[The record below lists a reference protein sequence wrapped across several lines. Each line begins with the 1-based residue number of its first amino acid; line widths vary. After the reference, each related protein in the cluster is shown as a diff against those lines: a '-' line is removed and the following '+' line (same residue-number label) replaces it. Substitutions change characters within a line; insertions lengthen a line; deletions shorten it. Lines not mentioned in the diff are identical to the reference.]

1 MTDLTT
7 TDIQILKSHLND
19 NPRNYQTAVDL
30 GNLYYDANE
39 AAQAIVYYS
48 AALMLKPGSPEV
60 MTDMA
65 TMYWQNGDLGLSEQT
80 FREVIKLHPG
90 FGNAYLNLG
99 MLLAH
104 GKGERKNALAIWNEL
119 VSHYPEHPASERA
132 RQLLIEFN
140 Q

>member
-1 MTDLTT
+1 MAELPTS
-7 TDIQILKSHLND
+7 DIQALKSRLNA
-19 NPRNYQTAVDL
+19 NPLDYTVAIEL

-48 AALMLKPGSPEV
+48 AALRIKPDMPEV

-65 TMYWQNGDLGLSEQT
+65 TMYWQNGDLGLSEKT
-80 FREVIKLHPG
+80 MRDVIHSHPG

-99 MLLAH
+99 LLLAH
-104 GKGERKNALAIWNEL
+104 GKEERKNAIAIWNEL
-119 VSHYPEHPASERA
+119 VNKYPDHPASQRA
-132 RQLLIEFN
+132 KQLLIELN